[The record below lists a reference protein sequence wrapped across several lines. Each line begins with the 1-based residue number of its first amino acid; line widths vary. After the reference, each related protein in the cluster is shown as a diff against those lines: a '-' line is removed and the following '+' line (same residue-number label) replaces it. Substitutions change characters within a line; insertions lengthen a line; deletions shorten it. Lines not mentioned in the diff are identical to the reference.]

1 MILRHTLIGE
11 DIEIKESVET
21 PNADKFVSVVII
33 QKVIVTV
40 KKPLVN
46 PMTGEMD

>member
-21 PNADKFVSVVII
+21 PNADKCECGD
-33 QKVIVTV
+33 
-40 KKPLVN
+40 N
-46 PMTGEMD
+46 PKGNCDC